1 MKFRKWNGLGND
13 FIIIAPG
20 DGEGTNFAR
29 LAPEWCDRHFGI
41 GADGI
46 VVLRE
51 LGNAAFEMRIFNS
64 DGSEAEMCG
73 NATRCVGLF
82 LKREFSPGTRIFEL
96 HTKGGIVRP
105 EVMEDGKV
113 RVDMGVPR
121 FRRVDIPVSGD
132 PDADARKLELSAG
145 TENFTAFAVSMG
157 NPHAVIFVD
166 NAEKFPVDK
175 IGPLLEHHPAFP
187 RKCNI
192 EFVQMLDRGNMRMR
206 VWERGCGITLAC
218 GTGSCASAVAA
229 VETSRA
235 ENLVR
240 VVLDGGEL
248 EIEYTPGGHVF
259 MTGSAEEVFRGE
271 IGE

>member
-1 MKFRKWNGLGND
+1 M
-13 FIIIAPG
+13 
-20 DGEGTNFAR
+20 
-29 LAPEWCDRHFGI
+29 
-41 GADGI
+41 
-46 VVLRE
+46 
-51 LGNAAFEMRIFNS
+51 
-64 DGSEAEMCG
+64 
-73 NATRCVGLF
+73 
-82 LKREFSPGTRIFEL
+82 
-96 HTKGGIVRP
+96 
-105 EVMEDGKV
+105 MEDGKV